1 MQTRVSCQRITVKD
15 KSKLEQRSTVYDV
28 AALAGVSPSTVSRF
42 MNQTTY
48 VSDAK
53 RKQIQAAMVEL
64 GYKPGQQTGASASSR
79 TMTIGVLVQHPDS
92 PFYASILRGI
102 EEVLLAQGYSHIIV
116 TGHWNTEEETESM
129 QLLLSRSVDGIII
142 VTGGLSDD
150 QVLEFSKKRPIVA
163 LGRELEAARLR
174 SIKIE
179 NSVGAY
185 MATNHLIQLGHREIV
200 HIKGNADHPDAQ
212 QRYEGYCQAMEHA
225 GLPVKLQLVEQGDFT
240 EQSGFDAVQ
249 RLLANKRQFSAIF
262 AANDLT
268 AYGAMQ
274 ALYQAKRPVPERVSV
289 IGFDDVPSSAFFIP
303 PLTTV
308 RQPIFDTGYAAALAI
323 LDMLNGGANQQF
335 RLPPVELVTRETTQ
349 AHIM

>member
-1 MQTRVSCQRITVKD
+1 MKD
-15 KSKLEQRSTVYDV
+15 KSKSDQRSTVYDV

-48 VSDAK
+48 VSDSK
-53 RKQIQAAMVEL
+53 RKQIQSAMAEL

-92 PFYASILRGI
+92 PFYSSILRGI

-116 TGHWNTEEETESM
+116 TGHWNTEEEMESM

-142 VTGGLSDD
+142 VTGGLSDS
-150 QVLEFSKKRPIVA
+150 QVIEYAKKKPIVA
-163 LGRELEAARLR
+163 LGRDLEAARLR

-185 MATNHLIQLGHREIV
+185 MATNHLIQLGHREIA
-200 HIKGNADHPDAQ
+200 HIKGPAGHPDAQ
-212 QRYEGYCQAMEHA
+212 QRLEGYTQAMEHA
-225 GLPVKLQLVEQGDFT
+225 GLPVKLALIEQGDFT
-240 EQSGFDAVQ
+240 EKGGFEAVQ
-249 RLLANKRQFSAIF
+249 RLLANKRQYTAIF

-268 AYGAMQ
+268 AFGAMQ
-274 ALYQAKRPVPERVSV
+274 ALYQAKRPVPERISV
-289 IGFDDVPSSAFFIP
+289 IGFDDVPSAAFFIP

-308 RQPIFDTGYAAALAI
+308 RQPIFDTGYAAALTM
-323 LDMLNGGANQQF
+323 LDMLNGGDSNSF
-335 RLPPVELVTRETTQ
+335 RLPPVELVKRETTKP
-349 AHIM
+349 HI

>member
-1 MQTRVSCQRITVKD
+1 MRTRVSCQRINVKD
-15 KSKLEQRSTVYDV
+15 KNKIAQRSTVYDV

-53 RKQIQAAMVEL
+53 RKQIQAAMAEL

-79 TMTIGVLVQHPDS
+79 TMTIGVLVQDPDS
-92 PFYASILRGI
+92 PFYSSILNGI

-116 TGHWNTEEETESM
+116 TGHWNSEEEMESM

-150 QVLEFSKKRPIVA
+150 QLLDFSKKRPIVA
-163 LGRELEAARLR
+163 LGRALESPRLR

-185 MATNHLIQLGHREIV
+185 MATNHLIQLGHQDIV
-200 HIKGNADHPDAQ
+200 HIKGAKGHPDTQ

-225 GLPVKLQLVEQGDFT
+225 GLPLKLQLVEQGDFT
-240 EQSGFDAVQ
+240 EQGGFDAVQ
-249 RLLANKRQFSAIF
+249 RLLTSKRPFTAIF

-274 ALYQAKRPVPERVSV
+274 ALYQAKRAVPERVSV
-289 IGFDDVPSSAFFIP
+289 IGFDDIPSSAFFIP

-308 RQPIFDTGYAAALAI
+308 RQPIFDTGYAAALTI
-323 LDMLNGGANQQF
+323 LDMLNGGEAHNF
-335 RLPPVELVTRETTQ
+335 RIPPIELVKRETTQ
-349 AHIM
+349 ARVG

>member
-1 MQTRVSCQRITVKD
+1 MRTRVSCQRINVKD
-15 KSKLEQRSTVYDV
+15 KNKLEQRSTVYDV

-92 PFYASILRGI
+92 PFYSSILRGI

-116 TGHWNTEEETESM
+116 TGHWNSEEEMESM

-142 VTGGLSDD
+142 VTGGLADE
-150 QVLEFSKKRPIVA
+150 QIIEFSKKRPIVA

-200 HIKGNADHPDAQ
+200 HIRGAEGHPDAQ

-225 GLPVKLQLVEQGDFT
+225 GLPVKMQLVEQGDFS
-240 EQSGFDAVQ
+240 EQGGFEAVQ

-268 AYGAMQ
+268 AHGAML
-274 ALYQAKRPVPERVSV
+274 ALYKANRPVPERVSV
-289 IGFDDVPSSAFFIP
+289 VGFDDVPGSAFFIP

-308 RQPIFDTGYAAALAI
+308 RQPIFDTGYAAALTI
-323 LDMLNGGANQQF
+323 LDMLNGGASNNF
-335 RLPPVELVTRETTQ
+335 RIPPVELVKRETTQ
-349 AHIM
+349 AHIL